1 MRGWVCCGR
10 RATLGGWREV
20 MTAEVLSGSFV
31 KKTRSTALRRAAGR
45 KRRQKGR
52 VSERGSEQRE
62 RATAALRRR
71 REKDGGKRK
80 RLLPEGWRWGDVECT
95 AAAATA
101 TAAAAAVAR
110 GGSSSGG
117 PRGETK

>member
-1 MRGWVCCGR
+1 MRGRSRVKQRDGGRGTNGRARWWLVGSWAPVEARGGGRMRGWVCCGR

-52 VSERGSEQRE
+52 VSE
-62 RATAALRRR
+62 
-71 REKDGGKRK
+71 
-80 RLLPEGWRWGDVECT
+80 
-95 AAAATA
+95 
-101 TAAAAAVAR
+101 
-110 GGSSSGG
+110 
-117 PRGETK
+117 